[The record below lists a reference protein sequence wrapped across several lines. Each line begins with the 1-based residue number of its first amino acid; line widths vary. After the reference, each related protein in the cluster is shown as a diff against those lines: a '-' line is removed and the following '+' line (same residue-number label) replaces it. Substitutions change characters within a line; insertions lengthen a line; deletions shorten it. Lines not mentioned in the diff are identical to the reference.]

1 MELLRSRCAGLDVH
15 KDLIVA
21 CARITEGNQ
30 IRRESARFGTSTR
43 ELLRLQE
50 WLLSRGVTHVGMEST
65 GVYWKPVWH
74 ILEGSVEL
82 ILGNARAMRNV
93 PGRKSDQSDAS
104 WISDLVAH
112 GLIRSSFVPP
122 EPIQALRDLTRT
134 RTQMMHERGRQ
145 VQRLQKVLEDAN
157 IKLASVLS
165 DITGVSGRK
174 MLLAL
179 ANGSSDARAV
189 AKLADPRV
197 KASEQEIMYA
207 LEGCL
212 NDHRRFMISF
222 HLRHIDEVDA
232 LVASLE
238 KRIEKE
244 LEPFRRVVEHL
255 ITIPGVKE
263 DAAAAIVAE
272 IGVDM
277 SVFPSAG
284 HLAVWACVSP
294 GLNETGGKKKPV
306 RTKKQRW
313 LKAKM
318 TQCAWAAVKKRD
330 SYLCA
335 RYHRICAR
343 RGKQKAILAVAATM
357 LRAIYHMIQNDV
369 DYQDLGA
376 DHFNRFDRER
386 AAKRL
391 RKRLEKLGYVV
402 DLRKAA

>member
-1 MELLRSRCAGLDVH
+1 MELLRSHCAGLDVH
-15 KDLIVA
+15 KDLIVG
-21 CARITEGNQ
+21 CARITEGGQ

-50 WLLSRGVTHVGMEST
+50 WLHSRGVTHVGMEST

-74 ILEGSVEL
+74 ILEGSFEL

-165 DITGVSGRK
+165 DITGASGRK

-179 ANGSSDARAV
+179 ANGATDARAM
-189 AKLADPRV
+189 AQLADRRV
-197 KASEQEIMYA
+197 KASEQEIRYA

-212 NDHRRFMISF
+212 NEHRRFMISF
-222 HLRHIDEVDA
+222 HLRHIDELDA

-238 KRIEKE
+238 SRIEEE
-244 LEPFRRVVEHL
+244 LTPFRRV
-255 ITIPGVKE
+255 
-263 DAAAAIVAE
+263 
-272 IGVDM
+272 
-277 SVFPSAG
+277 
-284 HLAVWACVSP
+284 
-294 GLNETGGKKKPV
+294 
-306 RTKKQRW
+306 
-313 LKAKM
+313 
-318 TQCAWAAVKKRD
+318 
-330 SYLCA
+330 
-335 RYHRICAR
+335 
-343 RGKQKAILAVAATM
+343 
-357 LRAIYHMIQNDV
+357 
-369 DYQDLGA
+369 
-376 DHFNRFDRER
+376 
-386 AAKRL
+386 
-391 RKRLEKLGYVV
+391 
-402 DLRKAA
+402 